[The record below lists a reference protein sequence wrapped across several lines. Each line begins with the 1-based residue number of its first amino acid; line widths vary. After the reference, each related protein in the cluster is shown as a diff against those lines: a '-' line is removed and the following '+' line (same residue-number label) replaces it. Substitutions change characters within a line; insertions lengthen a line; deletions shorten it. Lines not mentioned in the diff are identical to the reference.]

1 MTQSKT
7 DTDTE
12 SESESEHSGPDRRA
26 VRSALRRT
34 IRASKGNPEWDDV
47 VAATTATVDA
57 PARVV
62 RDELEACEREGF
74 VRKTD
79 DGVTLA

>member
-7 DTDTE
+7 DTDT
-12 SESESEHSGPDRRA
+12 ESESEHSGPDRRA

-34 IRASKGNPEWDDV
+34 IRASKGSPEWDDV

-74 VRKTD
+74 VRETD